1 MESTVPNPIF
11 CMVCETIRQ
20 IAQESIT
27 NADTTPVTEEVTKS
41 EPTTV
46 TETTVT
52 KKYVLQ
58 YTRDC
63 FKNCSNILR
72 SRYIPRLQLVELEN
86 SNFVGVKMK
95 IKVQFFEERLV
106 DAVGAGV
113 YEIYAKTGNKE
124 ELFYVGESVFVLVRC
139 ATHLYEISKGKG
151 YLGFDK
157 EKIENDNITLIFKLY
172 DNVSSKIN
180 RTTLEQKLIDTKKPK
195 MQSGIKD
202 RVKPIEDMIDEL
214 TNFLNE

>member
-1 MESTVPNPIF
+1 
-11 CMVCETIRQ
+11 
-20 IAQESIT
+20 
-27 NADTTPVTEEVTKS
+27 
-41 EPTTV
+41 
-46 TETTVT
+46 
-52 KKYVLQ
+52 
-58 YTRDC
+58 
-63 FKNCSNILR
+63 
-72 SRYIPRLQLVELEN
+72 
-86 SNFVGVKMK
+86 MK

-113 YEIYAKTGNKE
+113 YEIYAKTDNKE

-157 EKIENDNITLIFKLY
+157 EKIEKDNLTLIFKLY
-172 DNVSSKIN
+172 DNVSSKID
-180 RTTLEQKLIDTKKPK
+180 RTVLEKELIDTKKPI

>member
-1 MESTVPNPIF
+1 
-11 CMVCETIRQ
+11 
-20 IAQESIT
+20 
-27 NADTTPVTEEVTKS
+27 
-41 EPTTV
+41 
-46 TETTVT
+46 
-52 KKYVLQ
+52 
-58 YTRDC
+58 
-63 FKNCSNILR
+63 
-72 SRYIPRLQLVELEN
+72 
-86 SNFVGVKMK
+86 MK

-113 YEIYAKTGNKE
+113 YEIYAKTDNKE

-157 EKIENDNITLIFKLY
+157 EKIDKDNITLIFKLY
-172 DNVSSKIN
+172 DNVSSKID
-180 RTTLEQKLIDTKKPK
+180 RAALEKELIDTKKPR

-214 TNFLNE
+214 DELLK

>member
-1 MESTVPNPIF
+1 
-11 CMVCETIRQ
+11 
-20 IAQESIT
+20 
-27 NADTTPVTEEVTKS
+27 
-41 EPTTV
+41 
-46 TETTVT
+46 
-52 KKYVLQ
+52 
-58 YTRDC
+58 
-63 FKNCSNILR
+63 
-72 SRYIPRLQLVELEN
+72 
-86 SNFVGVKMK
+86 MK

-113 YEIYAKTGNKE
+113 YEIYAKTDNKE

-157 EKIENDNITLIFKLY
+157 ENIENDNITLIFKLY
-172 DNVSSKIN
+172 DNVSSKLD
-180 RTTLEQKLIDTKKPK
+180 RTALENELIDTKKPR

-214 TNFLNE
+214 TKFLNE

>member
-1 MESTVPNPIF
+1 
-11 CMVCETIRQ
+11 
-20 IAQESIT
+20 
-27 NADTTPVTEEVTKS
+27 
-41 EPTTV
+41 
-46 TETTVT
+46 
-52 KKYVLQ
+52 
-58 YTRDC
+58 
-63 FKNCSNILR
+63 
-72 SRYIPRLQLVELEN
+72 
-86 SNFVGVKMK
+86 MK

-113 YEIYAKTGNKE
+113 YEIYAKTDNKE

-157 EKIENDNITLIFKLY
+157 EKIEKDNITLIFKLY
-172 DNVSSKIN
+172 DNVSSKID
-180 RTTLEQKLIDTKKPK
+180 RTALEKELIDTKKPI

-214 TNFLNE
+214 TNFLNEWSFQVVPENSINN

>member
-1 MESTVPNPIF
+1 
-11 CMVCETIRQ
+11 
-20 IAQESIT
+20 
-27 NADTTPVTEEVTKS
+27 
-41 EPTTV
+41 
-46 TETTVT
+46 
-52 KKYVLQ
+52 
-58 YTRDC
+58 
-63 FKNCSNILR
+63 
-72 SRYIPRLQLVELEN
+72 
-86 SNFVGVKMK
+86 MK

-113 YEIYAKTGNKE
+113 YEIYAKTDNKE

-151 YLGFDK
+151 YFGFDK
-157 EKIENDNITLIFKLY
+157 EKIEKDNITLIFKLY
-172 DNVSSKIN
+172 DNVSSKID
-180 RTTLEQKLIDTKKPK
+180 RTALEKELIDTKKPI

>member
-1 MESTVPNPIF
+1 
-11 CMVCETIRQ
+11 
-20 IAQESIT
+20 
-27 NADTTPVTEEVTKS
+27 
-41 EPTTV
+41 
-46 TETTVT
+46 
-52 KKYVLQ
+52 
-58 YTRDC
+58 
-63 FKNCSNILR
+63 
-72 SRYIPRLQLVELEN
+72 
-86 SNFVGVKMK
+86 MK

-113 YEIYAKTGNKE
+113 YEIYAKTDNKE

-157 EKIENDNITLIFKLY
+157 GKIEKDNITLIFKLY
-172 DNVSSKIN
+172 DNVSNKID
-180 RTTLEQKLIDTKKPK
+180 RTTLEQELIDTKKPR

-202 RVKPIEDMIDEL
+202 RVKPIEDMINEL

>member
-1 MESTVPNPIF
+1 
-11 CMVCETIRQ
+11 
-20 IAQESIT
+20 
-27 NADTTPVTEEVTKS
+27 
-41 EPTTV
+41 
-46 TETTVT
+46 
-52 KKYVLQ
+52 
-58 YTRDC
+58 
-63 FKNCSNILR
+63 
-72 SRYIPRLQLVELEN
+72 
-86 SNFVGVKMK
+86 MK

-113 YEIYAKTGNKE
+113 YEIYAKTDNKE

-139 ATHLYEISKGKG
+139 AAHLYEISKGKG

-172 DNVSSKIN
+172 DNVSSKID
-180 RTTLEQKLIDTKKPK
+180 RTALEKELIDTKKPR

-214 TNFLNE
+214 TSFLNE

>member
-1 MESTVPNPIF
+1 
-11 CMVCETIRQ
+11 
-20 IAQESIT
+20 
-27 NADTTPVTEEVTKS
+27 
-41 EPTTV
+41 
-46 TETTVT
+46 
-52 KKYVLQ
+52 
-58 YTRDC
+58 
-63 FKNCSNILR
+63 
-72 SRYIPRLQLVELEN
+72 
-86 SNFVGVKMK
+86 MK

-113 YEIYAKTGNKE
+113 YEIYAKTDNKE

-157 EKIENDNITLIFKLY
+157 EKIEKDNITLIFKLY
-172 DNVSSKIN
+172 DNVSSKID
-180 RTTLEQKLIDTKKPK
+180 RTALEKELIDTKKPI

>member
-1 MESTVPNPIF
+1 
-11 CMVCETIRQ
+11 
-20 IAQESIT
+20 
-27 NADTTPVTEEVTKS
+27 
-41 EPTTV
+41 
-46 TETTVT
+46 
-52 KKYVLQ
+52 
-58 YTRDC
+58 
-63 FKNCSNILR
+63 
-72 SRYIPRLQLVELEN
+72 
-86 SNFVGVKMK
+86 MK

-113 YEIYAKTGNKE
+113 YEIYAKTDNKE

-172 DNVSSKIN
+172 DNVSSKID
-180 RTTLEQKLIDTKKPK
+180 RTALEKELIDTKKPR